1 MDHLQF
7 EELITDYLDHNL
19 DRPTRR
25 TFAEHLLACRPC
37 HALFNDV
44 RLTVDACHSLKEE
57 QMREI
62 ALFTEVEQRILN
74 ATTAGEMLSCVT
86 LDALISDYFD
96 GVIESSYEHIFR
108 EHFAV
113 CESCHRLVEGVRQ
126 SIEERE
132 QIEVPR
138 QLHSRIFAAT
148 SGARRVA

>member
-37 HALFNDV
+37 HSTFNDV
-44 RLTVDACHSLKEE
+44 RIAIDACHSLKETH
-57 QMREI
+57 MHEI
-62 ALFTEVEQRILN
+62 AMFAEVEQRILN
-74 ATTAGEMLSCVT
+74 ATTAGEMLSCRT

-96 GVIESSYEHIFR
+96 GVIETTYEHVFQ

-113 CESCHRLVEGVRQ
+113 CDSCHRLVQGVRQ

-132 QIEVPR
+132 EIEVPR
-138 QLHSRIFAAT
+138 ELYGRIYAAT
-148 SGARRVA
+148 VGARRIA